1 MDIACLRERYLY
13 LLRECLVDGIYK
25 EDQVT
30 LKGTSL
36 PPDKVGEGFYFPKKA
51 HTMLGRKKLDNI
63 KHCMEYCLNNNIPL
77 DDFARRSRSYHA
89 KEATIDFRSKRNITD
104 PLIRMDDESAYW
116 QKKERKI

>member
-36 PPDKVGEGFYFPKKA
+36 PPNKVGEGFYFPKKA

-63 KHCMEYCLNNNIPL
+63 KHCMEYCLNNNIPG
-77 DDFARRSRSYHA
+77 DFIETGVWRGGACIFMKGILKH
-89 KEATIDFRSKRNITD
+89 IISKIEKFMLQI
-104 PLIRMDDESAYW
+104 PLKDCPF
-116 QKKERKI
+116 QK